1 MGHYQ
6 SCPAGP
12 MGQQGPAGPPGKKGA
27 DGTNGVV
34 ITNKMRS
41 QLLYLENIESHNCI
55 MDAGYCTDDSN
66 CNDNRCSITYIADYG
81 GDCKKLLDTKKYTHK
96 KIQCIDGYKQ
106 SVSPDQKKKSC
117 VFTCV
122 PDTL

>member
-1 MGHYQ
+1 
-6 SCPAGP
+6 
-12 MGQQGPAGPPGKKGA
+12 MGQRGPAGPTGKKGA

-55 MDAGYCTDDSN
+55 MDAGYCIDGSN
-66 CNDNRCSITYIADYG
+66 CNDNGCSITYKKDYG
-81 GDCKKLLDTKKYTHK
+81 SDCQNLLKTTKYKNK
-96 KIQCIDGYKQ
+96 KIQCINGYQ
-106 SVSPDQKKKSC
+106 PAVSHDQNTTSC

-122 PDTL
+122 PNSPL

>member
-1 MGHYQ
+1 MGHCQ

-12 MGQQGPAGPPGKKGA
+12 KGQPGPAGPTGKKGA

-55 MDAGYCTDDSN
+55 MDAGYCIDDSN
-66 CNDNRCSITYIADYG
+66 CNDNGCSITYNKEYG
-81 GDCKKLLDTKKYTHK
+81 KNCQKLLDPTKYNK

-106 SVSPDQKKKSC
+106 SVRLEQNTSSC

-122 PDTL
+122 PL